1 MADEAPIAWAQR
13 MRRRNSL
20 RVIGVGLVLLLAGG
34 IYYYM
39 NRNWGLSEVA
49 GVTITHR
56 GTIDPRLIGG
66 VAAAIGALLTIA
78 GALMFIQ
85 RRAPTDE
92 PD

>member
-1 MADEAPIAWAQR
+1 
-13 MRRRNSL
+13 
-20 RVIGVGLVLLLAGG
+20 LLAGG

-39 NRNWGLSEVA
+39 NRNWGLSEVT

-78 GALMFIQ
+78 GALMIAGVQ